1 MLTNPTR
8 RDIERAHEWI
18 GARHPETRRGPVYD
32 RLLLLAI
39 GAVVAADARAEL
51 DAERLR
57 LTLN

>member
-1 MLTNPTR
+1 MSTNPTR

-18 GARHPETRRGPVYD
+18 GYRYPEARRGPVYD
-32 RLLLLAI
+32 RLLILAI
-39 GAVVAADARAEL
+39 GAVVAADVRAEL